1 MSHSPE
7 APHLAGTATPDYATT
22 SAEPRER
29 QQHPWSGGRATPRGE
44 LGRVCPILVGGMP
57 EPDLDRGDVDRAL
70 EDELALI
77 GAHRDC
83 PEVLELVDRPFDG
96 VALLVGLA
104 VEHWWPSTGR
114 ALGEAGLLLI
124 GLLRDRRLDPA
135 SPQVNAA
142 LAAGVSLVG
151 QQPIGSGPRSTR
163 AGPGDLEQ

>member
-1 MSHSPE
+1 
-7 APHLAGTATPDYATT
+7 
-22 SAEPRER
+22 
-29 QQHPWSGGRATPRGE
+29 
-44 LGRVCPILVGGMP
+44 MP
-57 EPDLDRGDVDRAL
+57 EPDLDRGDVDGAL

-83 PEVLELVDRPFDG
+83 PEVLELVYRPFDG

-124 GLLRDRRLDPA
+124 GLLRYRRLDPA
-135 SPQVNAA
+135 SPQVTAA

-163 AGPGDLEQ
+163 AGPGALEQAHQRLEGQGIVPLSGGGQPHQRPASGVGQQVNLG